1 LVFFITASYCH
12 LQQKQDAS
20 MTDFFIVR
28 PGDGLYERACSFTT
42 AHYEKRLACKLTR
55 FYPTLFCHVELGE
68 ITAVC
73 GIRPAAG
80 NELFLEQYLGRP
92 IEVSLNLQDRAP
104 IVELGG
110 FAAENRLEAFLL
122 MQETA
127 ETLAGLGYET
137 VVCTANRPIRG
148 CLKRLGI
155 TFTQLAIA
163 NAEAVSDADDWGAY
177 YESAPLVLAGS
188 ITDGVNAIASL
199 KKALAA

>member
-1 LVFFITASYCH
+1 MTEFI
-12 LQQKQDAS
+12 
-20 MTDFFIVR
+20 IVR
-28 PGDGLYERACSFTT
+28 PGDALYEKACCFTA
-42 AHYEKRLACKLTR
+42 AHYEKRLACKLTK
-55 FYPTLFCHVELGE
+55 FYPTLFCRIVGE
-68 ITAVC
+68 EIKAVC

-92 IEVSLNLQDRAP
+92 IEVSLNLQNRDS

-122 MQETA
+122 MQDTA
-127 ETLAGLGYET
+127 ETLADLGYET

-163 NAEAVSDADDWGAY
+163 NAEAVGDADDWGAY

-188 ITDGVNAIASL
+188 ISDGVNAIASL
-199 KKALAA
+199 KNALAA